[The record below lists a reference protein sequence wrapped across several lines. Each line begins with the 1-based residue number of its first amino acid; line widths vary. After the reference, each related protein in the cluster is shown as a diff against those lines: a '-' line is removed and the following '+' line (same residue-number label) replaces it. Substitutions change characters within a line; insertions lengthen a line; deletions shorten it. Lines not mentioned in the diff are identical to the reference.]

1 MADIAD
7 RAEALEA
14 NQREDALAAMR
25 RSRQE
30 QLARESLSE
39 CEACEVPIPVER
51 QVAVPGV
58 RLCINCQ
65 SRLEQQQRQS
75 KRQGLA

>member
-39 CEACEVPIPVER
+39 CEECGASIPMER

-65 SRLEQQQRQS
+65 SRLEQQQR
-75 KRQGLA
+75 RGLA

>member
-14 NQREDALAAMR
+14 NQREDALAAFA

-30 QLARESLSE
+30 QLSRESLSE
-39 CEACEVPIPVER
+39 CEACEVPITVER

-65 SRLEQQQRQS
+65 SRLEQQ
-75 KRQGLA
+75 KRRGLA

>member
-7 RAEALEA
+7 RAEE
-14 NQREDALAAMR
+14 REEEMRADTLAAMR

-30 QLARESLSE
+30 QIARESLSE
-39 CEACEVPIPVER
+39 CEACEVPIPVAR

-65 SRLEQQQRQS
+65 SRLE
-75 KRQGLA
+75 

>member
-25 RSRQE
+25 RARE
-30 QLARESLSE
+30 AQLAQDSLSE
-39 CEACEVPIPVER
+39 CEECGASIPVQR
-51 QVAVPGV
+51 QLAVPGV

-65 SRLEQQQRQS
+65 SRLEQQQ
-75 KRQGLA
+75 KRWLA

>member
-25 RSRQE
+25 RTRDA
-30 QLARESLSE
+30 QLARESSSE
-39 CEACEVPIPVER
+39 CEECGAAIPMER
-51 QVAVPGV
+51 QLAVPGV

-65 SRLEQQQRQS
+65 SRLEQQQ
-75 KRQGLA
+75 KRGLA

>member
-14 NQREDALAAMR
+14 NQREDALAAFA

-30 QLARESLSE
+30 QLSRESLSE

-65 SRLEQQQRQS
+65 SRLEQQ
-75 KRQGLA
+75 KRRGLA

>member
-14 NQREDALAAMR
+14 NQREDALAAFV

-30 QLARESLSE
+30 QLSRESLSE
-39 CEACEVPIPVER
+39 CETCEVSIPVER

-65 SRLEQQQRQS
+65 SRLEQQQR
-75 KRQGLA
+75 RGLA

>member
-39 CEACEVPIPVER
+39 CEECGASIPVER

-65 SRLEQQQRQS
+65 SRLEQQQR
-75 KRQGLA
+75 RGLA

>member
-7 RAEALEA
+7 LAEALEA
-14 NQREDALAAMR
+14 NQRADALAAFA
-25 RSRQE
+25 RSRQA
-30 QLARESLSE
+30 QCSRNSLSE
-39 CEACEVPIPVER
+39 CEACAVSIPVTR

-65 SRLEQQQRQS
+65 SLLEQQ
-75 KRQGLA
+75 KRKGLA